1 MPVILAS
8 KEDRGSK
15 PDWTK
20 SSPNPISKN
29 TIMGKKKRAAGVAQG
44 IGPEFNP
51 QITKKKKK
59 SIFKNLVKEEKF
71 AIQY

>member
-1 MPVILAS
+1 LRFKARLD
-8 KEDRGSK
+8 KKFSK
-15 PDWTK
+15 PYLKKTHH
-20 SSPNPISKN
+20 
-29 TIMGKKKRAAGVAQG
+29 GKKKRAAGVAQG

>member
-29 TIMGKKKRAAGVAQG
+29 IIMGKKKRAAGVAQG

-51 QITKKKKK
+51 QITHTKK

-71 AIQY
+71 AI

>member
-29 TIMGKKKRAAGVAQG
+29 TIMGKKKGLLEWLKV
-44 IGPEFNP
+44 
-51 QITKKKKK
+51 
-59 SIFKNLVKEEKF
+59 
-71 AIQY
+71 